1 MNSHTQRPIKE
12 ALASVLQFGIS
23 EGCGTLLD
31 VLEYKSERRG
41 SGGTFEEFRE
51 LYELP
56 ENKQHTKAEKQILP
70 RCQEVHLLRQITD
83 EEIRQEQRDIK
94 DRLDN
99 GKTKSFIFLAVR
111 LRNEEDK
118 PTSRGGFATLTR
130 ALNKHFAMPAI
141 VIFREGNR
149 LTLAFIRRREHKTN
163 EAQDVLGK
171 VTLIKD
177 IDCRNP
183 HRAHLDIL
191 GELSL
196 TSQLEWMRMNRK
208 GEPPD
213 FEGLLAA
220 WLKKLDIS
228 ELNKRF
234 YNDLFKWF
242 EVATRKVKFP
252 SLQNIPIADTDNEV
266 HVIRLITRLL
276 FVWFIKEK
284 GLVANELFIEEQAKA
299 LLKEWNLEIGKNYY
313 PAILQNLFFAT
324 LNTEIKMRRFS
335 RRNKEDHRNQNVY
348 RYEDMLSEK
357 KRFLELTDKTPFING
372 GLFDSLDSF
381 EATRDDGYRIDC
393 FSDEKRSHL
402 SVPNSLFFGNEG
414 IVTLLDRYKFTVEE
428 NTPVEEEVALDPEL
442 LGKVFENLLASYN
455 PETRDTARKS
465 TGSYYTP
472 RGIVDYMADESLL
485 AYFMDKIHPAEN
497 DREQLRAR
505 LLHLLSYESAEDA
518 DLPDEG
524 EVDALMEAIAN
535 VRVLDPA
542 VGSGA
547 FPMGI
552 LQKLTNVL
560 NKIDPENTRW
570 HELQKKRAVDDTERA
585 YDEHEKAER
594 DRRTQEI
601 SDTFEHYTGGF
612 GRKLF
617 LIQNS
622 IFGVDIQPIACQ
634 IAKLRFFITLAIE
647 QEPNQNPKDNYG
659 IRPLPNLE
667 TRFVAANSLIGLGV
681 PTQLVLEYEEVTQLE
696 RETSLVRERYF
707 NARTRSEKLRIKDED
722 KSLRSQMAQRLRNIK
737 DYDLGYENAERVA
750 DWDPYNQNTRADW
763 FDPKWMFGISKGF
776 DIVIGN
782 PPYVRQESIKPPKY
796 KDRLLRIYSDATGKS
811 DLYVYFY
818 LRALDLLRD
827 GGTHTFICSN
837 SWLDVGYGAQLQ
849 DRLLK
854 STRTIS
860 IFHSEVEREF
870 QTADI
875 NTIISVI
882 QKGVPNKDSAVRF
895 VTFKA
900 PIGAAALDPKL
911 RHEIVRT
918 HRQLTADGTREKK
931 YKGDK
936 WGGKY
941 LRAPD
946 IYWTIMEKGAGKFAR
961 LGDIADVRFGIK
973 TGANDFFYL
982 DKDAIAQWG
991 IEDEFL
997 HPVVKSPRECV
1008 SILVDPARLN
1018 NRIFM
1023 CHKERREL
1031 VGTNALAYIEWGE
1044 AQGFQKRPSCRG
1056 RARWWD
1062 LGDRTACEICANY
1075 LVNDMMRSFVVQEGH
1090 SVYFSDNFQEVHS
1103 ASTQMWPV
1111 AVALNSMVTQM
1122 QINIMGRANFG
1133 GGLMKIQ
1140 TYEVADLLILS
1151 PDYLNFDAARQAIIS
1166 ADRLGLSRTTRREA
1180 LDGLVFD
1187 AIQLTA
1193 GERDAVYEAVP
1204 NMVQKRMDKARG
1216 KSVGER
1222 ER

>member
-1 MNSHTQRPIKE
+1 MNSHTQHLIKE
-12 ALASVLQFGIS
+12 ALASVLQLGIS

-177 IDCRNP
+177 IDCRSP

-208 GEPPD
+208 GKPPD

-252 SLQNIPIADTDNEV
+252 SPQNIPIADTDNEV

-357 KRFLELTDKTPFING
+357 KRFRELTDKTPFING

-381 EATRDDGYRIDC
+381 KATGDDGYRIDC

-485 AYFMDKIHPAEN
+485 AYFMDKMRPAEN

-518 DLPDEG
+518 DLPKEG

-622 IFGVDIQPIACQ
+622 IFGADIQPIACQ

-750 DWDPYNQNTRADW
+750 AWDPYNQNTRADW
-763 FDPKWMFGISKGF
+763 FDPEWMFGISKGF

-782 PPYVRQESIKPPKY
+782 PPYVRQESIKHIKPRLKSAYPGFYSGTADLFTYFY
-796 KDRLLRIYSDATGKS
+796 KRGIDLLSDKGHLCYISSNKFMRTGYGKNTRKLLCRDATPR
-811 DLYVYFY
+811 LIVNF
-818 LRALDLLRD
+818 
-827 GGTHTFICSN
+827 GGLPVF
-837 SWLDVGYGAQLQ
+837 
-849 DRLLK
+849 
-854 STRTIS
+854 
-860 IFHSEVEREF
+860 E
-870 QTADI
+870 
-875 NTIISVI
+875 
-882 QKGVPNKDSAVRF
+882 
-895 VTFKA
+895 
-900 PIGAAALDPKL
+900 
-911 RHEIVRT
+911 
-918 HRQLTADGTREKK
+918 
-931 YKGDK
+931 
-936 WGGKY
+936 
-941 LRAPD
+941 
-946 IYWTIMEKGAGKFAR
+946 AG
-961 LGDIADVRFGIK
+961 
-973 TGANDFFYL
+973 
-982 DKDAIAQWG
+982 
-991 IEDEFL
+991 
-997 HPVVKSPRECV
+997 
-1008 SILVDPARLN
+1008 VDPAIILAQNSLPQADSVASAAVIKSADEIRKIEEAVTTRGFPMLVSNLSPDGWTLETPETIAVLNKLRNTGTPLGKYVRGIYYGVKTGYTDAFVIDAKTRAKLIEEDPKSEELIKPWLRGKDIKKWHPEWAGLYVIAIPQGWTHVNSGSNDAEQFFSEKYSALYSHLKSIGDSTFGKGKGLYQRDDQGDYWWEMRPCTYYSEFAKPKIIYSEIGKVMRALFDTHGYLTNNKCFILPDADKHLVAVLNSRLVD
-1018 NRIFM
+1018 F
-1023 CHKERREL
+1023 
-1031 VGTNALAYIEWGE
+1031 Y
-1044 AQGFQKRPSCRG
+1044 CRSTFPT
-1056 RARWWD
+1056 
-1062 LGDRTACEICANY
+1062 LGDP
-1075 LVNDMMRSFVVQEGH
+1075 
-1090 SVYFSDNFQEVHS
+1090 
-1103 ASTQMWPV
+1103 WK
-1111 AVALNSMVTQM
+1111 
-1122 QINIMGRANFG
+1122 G
-1133 GGLMKIQ
+1133 GGLEFRGIFMEKLPIPKMQNGDRSAIDSRVCKILAAKRANPK
-1140 TYEVADLLILS
+1140 ADVSQLEGEI
-1151 PDYLNFDAARQAIIS
+1151 DDIVY
-1166 ADRLGLSRTTRREA
+1166 RLYN
-1180 LDGLVFD
+1180 
-1187 AIQLTA
+1187 LTA
-1193 GERDAVYEAVP
+1193 AEIRLIESAYNKD
-1204 NMVQKRMDKARG
+1204 
-1216 KSVGER
+1216 
-1222 ER
+1222 

>member
-12 ALASVLQFGIS
+12 ALASVLQLGIS

-99 GKTKSFIFLAVR
+99 GKTKSFIFLAVQ

-149 LTLAFIRRREHKTN
+149 LTLAFIRRREHKNN
-163 EAQDVLGK
+163 EGQDVLGK

-177 IDCRNP
+177 IDCRKP

-208 GEPPD
+208 GKPPD

-228 ELNKRF
+228 ELNKQF
-234 YNDLFKWF
+234 YNELFKWF
-242 EVATRKVKFP
+242 EAATGKVKFP
-252 SLQNIPIADTDNEV
+252 SPQNIPIADTDNEV

-357 KRFLELTDKTPFING
+357 NRFRELTDKTPFING

-485 AYFMDKIHPAEN
+485 AYFMDKMHPPEN

-782 PPYVRQESIKPPKY
+782 PPYVRQESIKHIKPRLKSAYPGFYYGTADLFTYFY
-796 KDRLLRIYSDATGKS
+796 KRGIDLLSDGGHLYYISSNKFMRAGYGKNTRKLLCQDATPRLIIDFGE
-811 DLYVYFY
+811 LPVFE
-818 LRALDLLRD
+818 A
-827 GGTHTFICSN
+827 GT
-837 SWLDVGYGAQLQ
+837 
-849 DRLLK
+849 
-854 STRTIS
+854 
-860 IFHSEVEREF
+860 
-870 QTADI
+870 
-875 NTIISVI
+875 
-882 QKGVPNKDSAVRF
+882 
-895 VTFKA
+895 
-900 PIGAAALDPKL
+900 
-911 RHEIVRT
+911 
-918 HRQLTADGTREKK
+918 
-931 YKGDK
+931 
-936 WGGKY
+936 
-941 LRAPD
+941 
-946 IYWTIMEKGAGKFAR
+946 
-961 LGDIADVRFGIK
+961 
-973 TGANDFFYL
+973 
-982 DKDAIAQWG
+982 
-991 IEDEFL
+991 
-997 HPVVKSPRECV
+997 
-1008 SILVDPARLN
+1008 DPAIILAQNSLPQADSVASAAVIKSADEIRKIEAAVTT
-1018 NRIFM
+1018 RGFPM
-1023 CHKERREL
+1023 L
-1031 VGTNALAYIEWGE
+1031 VSN
-1044 AQGFQKRPSCRG
+1044 
-1056 RARWWD
+1056 
-1062 LGDRTACEICANY
+1062 
-1075 LVNDMMRSFVVQEGH
+1075 
-1090 SVYFSDNFQEVHS
+1090 
-1103 ASTQMWPV
+1103 
-1111 AVALNSMVTQM
+1111 
-1122 QINIMGRANFG
+1122 
-1133 GGLMKIQ
+1133 
-1140 TYEVADLLILS
+1140 LS
-1151 PDYLNFDAARQAIIS
+1151 PDGWTLETPETIAVLDKLRNAGTPLGKYVQGQLYRGVTTGYNDAFVIDAKTRAQLIEEDPKSEELIKPWLRGKDIKKWHREWAGLYIIVIPQGWTNANCGKTAAEKFFSEKHS
-1166 ADRLGLSRTTRREA
+1166 AVYGHLKSIEDSSFGKGKGLYHRDDQGDYWWEMRPCAYYSEFAQPKILWGGLSKEFHAVYDTTGTFCANSCYFISTQELNLQGILHSNLFDWYARYEFSGFGDPWKGGRMQFISQYMEKFPVPKMQGGDKSA
-1180 LDGLVFD
+1180 IDSRVRKIIAAKHANPAADVSQLEGEID
-1187 AIQLTA
+1187 AIVYRLYNLTA
-1193 GERDAVYEAVP
+1193 AEIRLIESAYNKD
-1204 NMVQKRMDKARG
+1204 
-1216 KSVGER
+1216 
-1222 ER
+1222 

>member
-1 MNSHTQRPIKE
+1 MNSHTQRPIRE
-12 ALASVLQFGIS
+12 ALASVLQLGIS

-83 EEIRQEQRDIK
+83 EEIRQEQREIK

-111 LRNEEDK
+111 LRNEKDK

-208 GEPPD
+208 GKPPD

-242 EVATRKVKFP
+242 EIATRKVKFP
-252 SLQNIPIADTDNEV
+252 SPQNIPIADTDNEV

-455 PETRDTARKS
+455 PETRDTVRKS

-472 RGIVDYMADESLL
+472 RGIVDYMAGESLL
-485 AYFMDKIHPAEN
+485 AYFMDKMRPAEN

-505 LLHLLSYESAEDA
+505 LLNLLSYESAEDA
-518 DLPDEG
+518 DLLKEG
-524 EVDALMEAIAN
+524 EVNALMEAIAN

-667 TRFVAANSLIGLGV
+667 TRFVAANSLIGLSTSIQGV
-681 PTQLVLEYEEVTQLE
+681 LGNKEIAQLE
-696 RETSLVRERYF
+696 RKTSLVRERYF

-722 KSLRSQMAQRLRNIK
+722 EVLRARMAQILEVKMN
-737 DYDLGYENAERVA
+737 YGHENAERVA

-763 FDPKWMFGISKGF
+763 FDPKWMFGVADGF

-796 KDRLLRIYSDATGKS
+796 KERLLRIYSDATGKS

-900 PIGAAALDPKL
+900 PIDTAALDPKL

-961 LGDIADVRFGIK
+961 LGDIADVRRGIT

-997 HPVVKSPRECV
+997 RPVVKSPRECV

-1031 VGTNALAYIEWGE
+1031 AGTNALAYIEWGE

-1062 LGDRTACEICANY
+1062 LGVWRSPDLLWSDAYSTRFACFENQPDHHADKRFFIIYNSNGGDTLGAY
-1075 LVNDMMRSFVVQEGH
+1075 
-1090 SVYFSDNFQEVHS
+1090 
-1103 ASTQMWPV
+1103 
-1111 AVALNSMVTQM
+1111 LNS
-1122 QINIMGRANFG
+1122 ILIP
-1133 GGLMKIQ
+1133 
-1140 TYEVADLLILS
+1140 LLIETEGIANLGEGAIYTNVYWLKEL
-1151 PDYLNFDAARQAIIS
+1151 PVLLGIHNIKTVYNKIKNRKVFPIFEEAKQQDRRELNGLFFDA
-1166 ADRLGLSRTTRREA
+1166 
-1180 LDGLVFD
+1180 LD
-1187 AIQLTA
+1187 LTA

-1216 KSVGER
+1216 KRVGER